1 MGYIGPA
8 PTTSFQSFVKQDI
21 TTSATA
27 NYTLSQSVTSA
38 NELRVVLNN
47 VIQEPTTAYTASGT
61 SLTMASA
68 LTSSDDLYV
77 VYMGKAV
84 GTVNPAT
91 GSVGLAQLSA
101 TGTKSSS
108 TFLRGDNSFAVPSG
122 GKVLQV
128 VNVHDDQY
136 ATYSS
141 TSIDAKVQVLTASIT
156 PSATSSKILI
166 TGFISMSSSGTNVQ
180 TYGVE
185 ILRGSTIIGS
195 GDKASWNSGIGEAHS
210 IVARGDN
217 SSYSKP
223 DRAVPIHFLDT
234 PNTTS
239 ATTYNF
245 KGYANHYG
253 SSLSALTLVINGG
266 GYNYN
271 NKETAIPTSNITLME
286 IGA

>member
-1 MGYIGPA
+1 
-8 PTTSFQSFVKQDI
+8 
-21 TTSATA
+21 
-27 NYTLSQSVTSA
+27 
-38 NELRVVLNN
+38 
-47 VIQEPTTAYTASGT
+47 
-61 SLTMASA
+61 MASA

-84 GTVNPAT
+84 GTVNPAS
-91 GSVGLAQLSA
+91 GSVGTGELSA
-101 TGTKSSS
+101 TGTKDAT

>member
-1 MGYIGPA
+1 MA
-8 PTTSFQSFVKQDI
+8 VLR
-21 TTSATA
+21 A
-27 NYTLSQSVTSA
+27 NNNTLSSVTA
-38 NELRVVLNN
+38 L
-47 VIQEPTTAYTASGT
+47 PT
-61 SLTMASA
+61 
-68 LTSSDDLYV
+68 
-77 VYMGKAV
+77 
-84 GTVNPAT
+84 
-91 GSVGLAQLSA
+91 GL
-101 TGTKSSS
+101 
-108 TFLRGDNSFAVPSG
+108 G
-122 GKVLQV
+122 GKILQI

-141 TSIDAKVQVLTASIT
+141 TSVNAKVQVLTASIT

-166 TGFISMSSSGTNVQ
+166 TGFISMSSTGTNVQ

-195 GDKASWNSGIGEAHS
+195 GDKASWQTGVGEAHS
-210 IVARGDN
+210 IITASN
-217 SSYSKP
+217 YSKP
-223 DRAVPIHFLDT
+223 DKAPPIHFLDS

-253 SSLSALTLVINGG
+253 SSLSTLTLIINGG

-271 NKETAIPTSNITLME
+271 NFETAIASSNVSLME